1 MDWNAVWLI
10 ILATVIVADVVLAGV
25 LISARAQIAEFSPPR
40 DTIQIATDNET
51 KDSNDDNDNNGG
63 SVGIN
68 PLLPPTTNMTPPL
81 RTFVMPNGS
90 LALVNTTS
98 GELINVTTIPE
109 STLQLTPTQTG
120 EKLEEN
126 SNLGSGNGGGGGG
139 GQERGSTEPPQ
150 QQRQEPI
157 RDPNELS
164 TSREEDSPEN
174 QLPLPQ

>member
-10 ILATVIVADVVLAGV
+10 ILATIIVAGVVLAGV
-25 LISARAQIAEFSPPR
+25 LVSAHAQIAQFSPSR

-51 KDSNDDNDNNGG
+51 KDSNDNNDNNGG

-68 PLLPPTTNMTPPL
+68 PLVPPTNMTPPL
-81 RTFVMPNGS
+81 RTYVMPNGS

-98 GELINVTTIPE
+98 GELINLTIPE
-109 STLQLTPTQTG
+109 STPQLTLTPTG
-120 EKLEEN
+120 EELEEN
-126 SNLGSGNGGGGGG
+126 SDLGSGTGGG
-139 GQERGSTEPPQ
+139 GQERGSTGPLQ

-157 RDPNELS
+157 RDPNELA

-174 QLPLPQ
+174 QLPLPR